1 MLRWCSLCLQTR
13 SDVCIHELFV
23 TDLKG
28 AGFNIPWY
36 NIIMDWPAITFL
48 TLIGAAD
55 INLEF
60 TIGLR
65 KKGSIRQ
72 TLFCLPDGQRITF
85 VGYRS
90 RTTECEKTL
99 QHVRCYEEIIKRRQK
114 SLKDLNISGAF
125 RLRDKK
131 QQYKEILY
139 SPEQRLKKKLI
150 R

>member
-13 SDVCIHELFV
+13 SDLCIHELFV

-48 TLIGAAD
+48 TLVGAAD

-72 TLFCLPDGQRITF
+72 REYPPNLILLARWKQRITF

-99 QHVRCYEEIIKRRQK
+99 QHVRCYEEI
-114 SLKDLNISGAF
+114 
-125 RLRDKK
+125 
-131 QQYKEILY
+131 
-139 SPEQRLKKKLI
+139 
-150 R
+150 